1 MTPTYSD
8 ESTSRQTVVAAKQ
21 PMSDFVF
28 MIGEGAKFS
37 EDLGTELEEAIRANF
52 TGVWLHN
59 KVSRV
64 YIIARP
70 TKTGVSIEP
79 LGAGGIDSLS
89 FIAEWLSTR
98 SDSVV
103 VRLEGHR
110 GNKPLP
116 RLDRRVG
123 TWDDV
128 SQFRRRG
135 KKAYLVEYEIRLP
148 D

>member
-1 MTPTYSD
+1 
-8 ESTSRQTVVAAKQ
+8 
-21 PMSDFVF
+21 MSDFVF
-28 MIGEGAKFS
+28 IIGEGAKYT
-37 EDLGTELEEAIRANF
+37 EDVGTELEEAIRAHF
-52 TGVWLHN
+52 TGVWRHN
-59 KVSRV
+59 QVSRV
-64 YIIARP
+64 RVIARS
-70 TKTGVSIEP
+70 TKSGVSIEP
-79 LGAGGIDSLS
+79 FGGGIDMLS
-89 FIAEWLSTR
+89 FVTEWLSSR
-98 SDSVV
+98 SDAVI

-116 RLDRRVG
+116 KVDRRVG